1 MAKKDVQFIG
11 FDGGRGYIKAY
22 TEVDGEAKQ
31 TIFKSVYGDG
41 RSGKVDFENYEK
53 PKYLNIEGEDY
64 FVGLLAERE
73 SYSSIRNSQ
82 DSKTSDTMKILFASA
97 LNDIAVKDTVKV
109 VFGVPYKNYKKSVLA
124 DIVNTYKGE
133 TITIKDNITNATKKI
148 FIEDVTIAREGDAAL
163 YYAING
169 KVNKDKPV
177 GLVNVGFRT
186 MELSYFDKGFQFNDR
201 LSNTVEYGNS
211 TMLKIIQDN
220 LMASGIAK
228 SVNEI
233 DSSDD
238 YDLLKKKAYKLGSE
252 KVNQIVEE
260 NWINKDEMKLY
271 LAGGTSLN
279 LEPSDDFDRVDN
291 SQIATAIGLFK
302 FAKLKF

>member
-1 MAKKDVQFIG
+1 
-11 FDGGRGYIKAY
+11 
-22 TEVDGEAKQ
+22 
-31 TIFKSVYGDG
+31 
-41 RSGKVDFENYEK
+41 
-53 PKYLNIEGEDY
+53 
-64 FVGLLAERE
+64 
-73 SYSSIRNSQ
+73 
-82 DSKTSDTMKILFASA
+82 MKILFASA

-220 LMASGIAK
+220 LMATGISK

-233 DSSDD
+233 DSSND
-238 YDLLKKKAYKLGSE
+238 YDTLKKKAYKLGSE

-279 LEPSDDFDRVDN
+279 LEPSDDFDRVEN
-291 SQIATAIGLFK
+291 SQMATAIGLFK